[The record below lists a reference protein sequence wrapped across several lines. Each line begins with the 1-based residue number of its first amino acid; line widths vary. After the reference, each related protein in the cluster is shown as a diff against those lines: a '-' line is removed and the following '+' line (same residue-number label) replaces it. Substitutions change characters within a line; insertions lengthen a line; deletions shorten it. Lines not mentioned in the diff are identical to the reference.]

1 MGGVSIGCVSIEGVV
16 FYNRTNTYLVVL
28 TVVVCIG
35 LVASCCFL
43 SLHLTFMMHGH
54 KNLKLKKKKKNSFS
68 NCGACTTTSMPVIGH
83 RYVACCQPFFP
94 ISAFS
99 FNTEKICATLELSY
113 LRFWYI
119 SKTSENPWSEK
130 IHIYCIFI

>member
-43 SLHLTFMMHGH
+43 SLHPTFMMHGH
-54 KNLKLKKKKKNSFS
+54 KNLKLKKKIVSKIVVHVPLLVCQSL
-68 NCGACTTTSMPVIGH
+68 VIGM
-83 RYVACCQPFFP
+83 
-94 ISAFS
+94 
-99 FNTEKICATLELSY
+99 
-113 LRFWYI
+113 
-119 SKTSENPWSEK
+119 
-130 IHIYCIFI
+130 